1 MLVKGIIGRLQRRVL
16 AHDLPPLIDDQMS
29 RADEDEFRRMAEL
42 LDHLGL
48 VEALNALV
56 ERAMENE
63 DPGIREAAEDFSQ

>member
-1 MLVKGIIGRLQRRVL
+1 
-16 AHDLPPLIDDQMS
+16 
-29 RADEDEFRRMAEL
+29 MAEL